1 VGSVQW
7 NDDDDEYNHIVVR
20 NWHMTQQSGERW
32 DEMED
37 MDEDVDDEGAGGE
50 ENDREADV
58 LEGQGESAMP
68 QDRQTIVINLSLLCF
83 SYLEEYH
90 TQ

>member
-1 VGSVQW
+1 
-7 NDDDDEYNHIVVR
+7 
-20 NWHMTQQSGERW
+20 MTQQSGERC

-37 MDEDVDDEGAGGE
+37 MDEDEDDEGAGGE
-50 ENDREADV
+50 ENDRQADV

-68 QDRQTIVINLSLLCF
+68 QDRPTIVINLSLLCF